1 MVYTALFGHPAD
13 VGYSS
18 TSWHSAGFVRSETAY
33 FPCGA
38 WLTTSP
44 LPCSVMSFVL
54 AVKFA
59 LRAATGLQCDVL
71 FEFDWESIRI
81 RVKVFYDLVMRFGG
95 CCNLHEVFEVVAT
108 EGG

>member
-1 MVYTALFGHPAD
+1 
-13 VGYSS
+13 
-18 TSWHSAGFVRSETAY
+18 
-33 FPCGA
+33 
-38 WLTTSP
+38 
-44 LPCSVMSFVL
+44 MSFVL

-95 CCNLHEVFEVVAT
+95 CCNLHEVFEVVERRGAEMEET
-108 EGG
+108 KITQIQSNRD